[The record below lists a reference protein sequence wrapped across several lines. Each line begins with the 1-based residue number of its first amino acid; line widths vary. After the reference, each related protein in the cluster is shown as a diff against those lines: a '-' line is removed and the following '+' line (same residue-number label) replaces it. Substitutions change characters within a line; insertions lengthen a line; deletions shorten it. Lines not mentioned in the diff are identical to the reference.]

1 MNSTFSIF
9 RILSVFLFSVVAVSA
24 QEIIPEKQPEKPV
37 ENQFRKKRIDGIVAT
52 VGDYN
57 ILDSEI
63 DKTYLEIESQ
73 GQSTKDITR
82 CQILGKLMEE
92 KLYAHQ
98 AIQDSIQVKDE
109 DVKDRM
115 NQQIDYMVEQLK
127 SMDAVVKYFKKDNED
142 EFRTEL
148 FDILKQQQLASEM
161 TKKIVSAVEITPEE
175 TRTFFKSLSKDDLPL
190 IGAEVEVARI
200 VINPKVSDE
209 EKKVVIDRL
218 KEIKNEVLNGAS
230 FTTKAVLYTED
241 PGSRSTGGY
250 YKMNKKTPFVKE
262 FKDIAFSLQ
271 EGEISEPFE
280 TEFGYHII
288 YLEKIRGQDL
298 EIRHILLKPKVTSA
312 SLKEAREKAELVRK
326 RIADKELTFEEAA
339 RKFSDE
345 KETRANGGVLIN
357 PKTQDT
363 HFELTKMDP
372 EMYGQVSNL
381 KGGEMTQ
388 VLFDDDGRNGK
399 RYIIMSVTSKMEEH
413 LADFSKDYTKIR
425 ELALKEKQLKAIA
438 KWFDEKIKETY
449 IKINAEYRDCKFTN
463 NWLKQ

>member
-1 MNSTFSIF
+1 MNNTLSFF
-9 RILSVFLFSVVAVSA
+9 RILSVFLFSVVAMSA
-24 QEIIPEKQPEKPV
+24 QEIIPEKQPEKPT
-37 ENQFRKKRIDGIVAT
+37 EKQIRKKRIDGIVAT

-109 DVKDRM
+109 DVKERM

-262 FKDIAFSLQ
+262 FKDVAFSLQ

-288 YLEKIRGQDL
+288 FLEKIRGQDL

>member
-1 MNSTFSIF
+1 MNNTLSFF
-9 RILSVFLFSVVAVSA
+9 RILSIFLFSVVAMSA
-24 QEIIPEKQPEKPV
+24 QEIIPEKQPEKPT
-37 ENQFRKKRIDGIVAT
+37 EKQIRKKRIDGIVAT

-109 DVKDRM
+109 DVKERM

-262 FKDIAFSLQ
+262 FKDVAFSLQ

-288 YLEKIRGQDL
+288 FLEKIRGQDL

>member
-1 MNSTFSIF
+1 
-9 RILSVFLFSVVAVSA
+9 
-24 QEIIPEKQPEKPV
+24 
-37 ENQFRKKRIDGIVAT
+37 
-52 VGDYN
+52 
-57 ILDSEI
+57 
-63 DKTYLEIESQ
+63 
-73 GQSTKDITR
+73 
-82 CQILGKLMEE
+82 
-92 KLYAHQ
+92 
-98 AIQDSIQVKDE
+98 
-109 DVKDRM
+109 
-115 NQQIDYMVEQLK
+115 
-127 SMDAVVKYFKKDNED
+127 
-142 EFRTEL
+142 L

-262 FKDIAFSLQ
+262 FKDVAFSLQ

-288 YLEKIRGQDL
+288 FLEKIRGQDL

-312 SLKEAREKAELVRK
+312 SLKDAREKADLVRK